1 MRVYDMMSL
10 ESHFTFGR
18 YCGLTLADVID
29 LNPTYVVWCVFTI
42 LEFRLHD
49 TALEE
54 MRQVYPDFPFS
65 YDFERCRVANLLR
78 SFDTDFDDDNYYE
91 EDDNDSYSSYD
102 EDPTYDRYNGS
113 YAQDVMGYSDD
124 DIDTIFDGDPSA
136 YWNID

>member
-1 MRVYDMMSL
+1 MRVYDMVSL
-10 ESHFTFGR
+10 ESRFTFGR
-18 YCGLTLADVID
+18 YRGLTLADVID
-29 LNPTYVVWCVFTI
+29 LNPTYVVWCVLTV

-54 MRQVYPDFPFS
+54 MQQVYPYFPFS

-78 SFDTDFDDDNYYE
+78 SFEDDFDEGDDREDYYA
-91 EDDNDSYSSYD
+91 SCSSYD

-124 DIDTIFDGDPSA
+124 DIDTIFDSDPSA